1 MRRFAGHSI
10 RVVLLAA
17 ACFLSAHAQA
27 QGWRPVAETEVE
39 AYLIDPGNVV
49 EIDGKKLASVLVTG
63 HEGLPLPNY
72 GSRLQLVVFDCAG
85 NALALKE
92 YSLFA
97 RPGAQGQR
105 LASGAYPDAE
115 LSFTH
120 PSDGSVGDKLLKFV
134 CQP

>member
-1 MRRFAGHSI
+1 MNR
-10 RVVLLAA
+10 LALFSRITA
-17 ACFLSAHAQA
+17 ILALGCFCIAQA
-27 QGWRPVAETEVE
+27 QTQGWRPVADTETE
-39 AYLIDPGNVV
+39 AYLIDPSTVV
-49 EIDGKKLASVLVTG
+49 DVDGKKLASVLVTG
-63 HEGLPLPNY
+63 HDGLPLPDY

-92 YSLFA
+92 YALFA

-105 LASGAYPDAE
+105 LTSGTYGDSE
-115 LSFTH
+115 LDFTQ